1 MTSRVTQSSTLHA
14 WLLEQL
20 CPFWCRRIVD
30 PEGGYFEGLNA
41 SGEALPSPTRT
52 LLNQA
57 RLTFAFSLATVL
69 GGDASLRR
77 AAEHGFE
84 FLKKTATPNE
94 HGMTW
99 PCRWD
104 AQGNVLNAT
113 LDAYELAFVILAM
126 AWYHRATG
134 SQEALQLGEQA
145 YEGLQH
151 HMADPQYGGFFE
163 EFPLIGKLPRRQ
175 NPHMHL
181 LEATLAMY
189 SATQAP
195 VWLARASALVELFQR
210 AFLDPETGSLGEYF
224 DAQWQPM
231 PGAEGALCE
240 PGHQFEWVWLLEQY
254 MQASGLRELTD
265 TVERLFQF
273 GTKHGM
279 NLTGVLK
286 GAVLDVVDKTGT
298 PQASSMLMWPQ
309 TEYVKACVARFDATQ
324 DVIYQTKA
332 WAHWDLMRT
341 HFFREDGANW
351 INQLGPMGEPLVDDT
366 LSRVFYHVV
375 HSASE
380 LARLEMPSF
389 QVHAMLSV
397 NPTHD

>member
-1 MTSRVTQSSTLHA
+1 MTSTTTQSSTLHT
-14 WLLEQL
+14 WILEQL
-20 CPFWCRRIVD
+20 CRFWCSRIVD
-30 PEGGYFEGLNA
+30 PAGGYFEGLNA
-41 SGEALPSPTRT
+41 SGQALPSPTRT

-69 GGDASLRR
+69 GGDAQLRN
-77 AAEHGFE
+77 AADHGFA
-84 FLKKTATPNE
+84 FLKKTAMPRD
-94 HGMTW
+94 HGLTW
-99 PCRWD
+99 PRRWD
-104 AQGNVLNAT
+104 AQGQVLDAD
-113 LDAYELAFVILAM
+113 LDAYDSSFVILAM

-134 SQEALQLGEQA
+134 STEARQLGEQA

-151 HMADPQYGGFFE
+151 YLADPQGGGFFE
-163 EFPLIGKLPRRQ
+163 EHPFIAKLPRRQ

-181 LEATLAMY
+181 LEAMLAMY
-189 SATQAP
+189 GATQAP
-195 VWLARASALVELFQR
+195 VWLERATALVALFQR
-210 AFLDPETGSLGEYF
+210 AFLDAETGSLGEYF

-231 PGAEGALCE
+231 PGAEGALRE

-254 MQASGLRELTD
+254 MQASGRRDLTD

-273 GTKHGM
+273 GTQHGIN
-279 NLTGVLK
+279 NLGVLA

-298 PQASSMLMWPQ
+298 PQATSMLMWPQ

-324 DVIYQTKA
+324 DPVYRTKA
-332 WAHWDLMRT
+332 LAHWDLMRA

-351 INQLGPMGEPLVDDT
+351 INQLGPEGEPLVDDT

-380 LARLEMPSF
+380 LARLE
-389 QVHAMLSV
+389 
-397 NPTHD
+397 TK